1 MTIKL
6 VHISLAALSISGF
19 MLRGIWMLRDSPLLR
34 ARVTRM
40 LPHVVDTA
48 LLVSGV
54 VMVWRLHLYPTHQ
67 PWLAAKLVAIV
78 FYVALGVVALRGRS
92 GRGVRAGA
100 FVLALA
106 VFAYV
111 VAVAVSRDP
120 MPFASVMS

>member
-6 VHISLAALSISGF
+6 VHMTLAALSISGF
-19 MLRGIWMLRDSPLLR
+19 VLRGVWMLGDSPLLR
-34 ARVTRM
+34 SRATRV

-48 LLVSGV
+48 LLASGV
-54 VMVWRLHLYPTHQ
+54 VMLWRLHLYPTHQ

-78 FYVALGVVALRGRS
+78 CYVALGVVALRGRS
-92 GRGVRAGA
+92 RRGVRAGA

-111 VAVAVSRDP
+111 VAVAVTRDP
-120 MPFASVMS
+120 LPFASVMS